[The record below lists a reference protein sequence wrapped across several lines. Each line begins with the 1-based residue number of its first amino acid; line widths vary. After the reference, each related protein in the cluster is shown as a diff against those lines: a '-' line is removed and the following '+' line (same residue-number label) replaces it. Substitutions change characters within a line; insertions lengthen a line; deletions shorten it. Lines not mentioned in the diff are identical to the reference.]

1 MWETAHRSLGTQ
13 QLYSSE
19 AQIEMLFWLI
29 DSRGRLFTCKRKQEN
44 EPALL
49 LTSDLSKSFPD
60 EFVTETVLLWI
71 LWEGF
76 QSEQRFNGSPE
87 DPRRCE
93 AAYLQN
99 MQEVSPKSLERSEPR
114 ENLHVGET
122 VHLQLRDAIRE
133 DHESPRRGEAV
144 FLLTVRETVHS
155 ERQLEGP
162 HEDSHGQEAVS
173 CGMCGKSFRSSSN
186 LPVDTRTTE
195 WRTGKLPGGTP
206 QSGNI
211 KSRMMEKS
219 SVIEM
224 SITQSQSAV
233 RGVMNAPTP
242 CLDWILVWWQKP
254 GQVSWQQLSLWA
266 DLVFSALSC
275 SVFHKTTAKK

>member
-1 MWETAHRSLGTQ
+1 MSLSQKLCSCEFCGKGFGQNSDLTARLRIHTGVKLYICKTCRKCLQNHSSVASHVRIYMWEKL
-13 QLYSSE
+13 
-19 AQIEMLFWLI
+19 
-29 DSRGRLFTCKRKQEN
+29 
-44 EPALL
+44 
-49 LTSDLSKSFPD
+49 
-60 EFVTETVLLWI
+60 
-71 LWEGF
+71 
-76 QSEQRFNGSPE
+76 
-87 DPRRCE
+87 
-93 AAYLQN
+93 
-99 MQEVSPKSLERSEPR
+99 
-114 ENLHVGET
+114 
-122 VHLQLRDAIRE
+122 HLQFRDAIRE
-133 DHESPRRGEAV
+133 DHESPRTGEAV

-242 CLDWILVWWQKP
+242 CLDWILV
-254 GQVSWQQLSLWA
+254 
-266 DLVFSALSC
+266 
-275 SVFHKTTAKK
+275 